1 MILIMKGLVGS
12 GVTIETT
19 GGNSLRV
26 EKFNGFID
34 YLVYLNYKPKDLR
47 EQILMN
53 EKFNKRFI

>member
-1 MILIMKGLVGS
+1 MKGLVGS